1 MERKKLI
8 CIGCPKGCELTVFL
22 DGKQVTKVEGNHCK
36 KGAVYGEK
44 EVTAPTRIV
53 TSTVTVLEGE
63 IPVVPVKTASDIPKD
78 KILAC
83 VQALKNVKV
92 TAPVEIGDVIVHDI
106 VHTGVAVVA
115 TKKIRVNATKKYL
128 YKSCKYVRVT
138 RYEIQPSF
146 RVWTLRPALDDRRLK
161 V

>member
-1 MERKKLI
+1 MERRKLI

-36 KGAVYGEK
+36 KGAAYGEK

-53 TSTVTVLEGE
+53 TSTVPVLEG
-63 IPVVPVKTASDIPKD
+63 DIPKD

-128 YKSCKYVRVT
+128 YK
-138 RYEIQPSF
+138 E
-146 RVWTLRPALDDRRLK
+146 L
-161 V
+161 

>member
-36 KGAVYGEK
+36 KGAVYGEN
-44 EVTAPTRIV
+44 EVTAPTRIM
-53 TSTVTVLEGE
+53 TSTFTVLEGE

-128 YKSCKYVRVT
+128 YK
-138 RYEIQPSF
+138 E
-146 RVWTLRPALDDRRLK
+146 L
-161 V
+161 

>member
-1 MERKKLI
+1 MECKKLI

-36 KGAVYGEK
+36 KGAAYGEK
-44 EVTAPTRIV
+44 EVTAP
-53 TSTVTVLEGE
+53 TVLEGE

-78 KILAC
+78 KMLSC
-83 VQALKNVKV
+83 VQALKNVNV

-106 VHTGVAVVA
+106 VHTGVDVVV

-128 YKSCKYVRVT
+128 YK
-138 RYEIQPSF
+138 E
-146 RVWTLRPALDDRRLK
+146 L
-161 V
+161 

>member
-53 TSTVTVLEGE
+53 TSTVTAVSYTHLDVNKRQLCRCDAGE
-63 IPVVPVKTASDIPKD
+63 P
-78 KILAC
+78 
-83 VQALKNVKV
+83 
-92 TAPVEIGDVIVHDI
+92 
-106 VHTGVAVVA
+106 
-115 TKKIRVNATKKYL
+115 
-128 YKSCKYVRVT
+128 
-138 RYEIQPSF
+138 
-146 RVWTLRPALDDRRLK
+146 
-161 V
+161 

>member
-1 MERKKLI
+1 M
-8 CIGCPKGCELTVFL
+8 
-22 DGKQVTKVEGNHCK
+22 
-36 KGAVYGEK
+36 
-44 EVTAPTRIV
+44 
-53 TSTVTVLEGE
+53 LEGE

-115 TKKIRVNATKKYL
+115 TKKIRVNATKKIPL
-128 YKSCKYVRVT
+128 QRAVSML
-138 RYEIQPSF
+138 E
-146 RVWTLRPALDDRRLK
+146 
-161 V
+161 

>member
-1 MERKKLI
+1 M
-8 CIGCPKGCELTVFL
+8 
-22 DGKQVTKVEGNHCK
+22 Q
-36 KGAVYGEK
+36 

-83 VQALKNVKV
+83 VQALKNVRV

-106 VHTGVAVVA
+106 VHTGVDVVA

-128 YKSCKYVRVT
+128 YK
-138 RYEIQPSF
+138 E
-146 RVWTLRPALDDRRLK
+146 L
-161 V
+161 

>member
-1 MERKKLI
+1 M
-8 CIGCPKGCELTVFL
+8 
-22 DGKQVTKVEGNHCK
+22 
-36 KGAVYGEK
+36 
-44 EVTAPTRIV
+44 
-53 TSTVTVLEGE
+53 LEGE

-92 TAPVEIGDVIVHDI
+92 TAPVEIGDLIVHDI

-128 YKSCKYVRVT
+128 YK
-138 RYEIQPSF
+138 E
-146 RVWTLRPALDDRRLK
+146 L
-161 V
+161 

>member
-63 IPVVPVKTASDIPKD
+63 IPVVPVK
-78 KILAC
+78 
-83 VQALKNVKV
+83 
-92 TAPVEIGDVIVHDI
+92 
-106 VHTGVAVVA
+106 
-115 TKKIRVNATKKYL
+115 KKKKTTISL
-128 YKSCKYVRVT
+128 VLCSGKF
-138 RYEIQPSF
+138 I
-146 RVWTLRPALDDRRLK
+146 TLHAN
-161 V
+161 

>member
-22 DGKQVTKVEGNHCK
+22 DGKQCK

-128 YKSCKYVRVT
+128 YK
-138 RYEIQPSF
+138 E
-146 RVWTLRPALDDRRLK
+146 L
-161 V
+161 

>member
-53 TSTVTVLEGE
+53 TSTVPVLEGE

-78 KILAC
+78 KMLSC
-83 VQALKNVKV
+83 VQALKN
-92 TAPVEIGDVIVHDI
+92 VEIGDVIVHDI
-106 VHTGVAVVA
+106 VHTGVDVVA

-128 YKSCKYVRVT
+128 YK
-138 RYEIQPSF
+138 E
-146 RVWTLRPALDDRRLK
+146 L
-161 V
+161 

>member
-1 MERKKLI
+1 MECKKLI

-36 KGAVYGEK
+36 KGAAYGEK

-53 TSTVTVLEGE
+53 TSTVPVLEGE

-78 KILAC
+78 KMLSC
-83 VQALKNVKV
+83 VQALKNVNV

-106 VHTGVAVVA
+106 VHTGVDEF
-115 TKKIRVNATKKYL
+115 IG
-128 YKSCKYVRVT
+128 
-138 RYEIQPSF
+138 
-146 RVWTLRPALDDRRLK
+146 
-161 V
+161 

>member
-1 MERKKLI
+1 MRCWRPVLKESSPVVMCCMFMIWWIMCQRKQLLQESMRRNM
-8 CIGCPKGCELTVFL
+8 CGQGRHF
-22 DGKQVTKVEGNHCK
+22 GKVTVTKVEGNHCK

-128 YKSCKYVRVT
+128 YK
-138 RYEIQPSF
+138 E
-146 RVWTLRPALDDRRLK
+146 L
-161 V
+161 

>member
-63 IPVVPVKTASDIPKD
+63 IPVVPVKTASIYR
-78 KILAC
+78 KIKFWP

-92 TAPVEIGDVIVHDI
+92 TALWRLE
-106 VHTGVAVVA
+106 T
-115 TKKIRVNATKKYL
+115 
-128 YKSCKYVRVT
+128 
-138 RYEIQPSF
+138 
-146 RVWTLRPALDDRRLK
+146 DRS
-161 V
+161 

>member
-63 IPVVPVKTASDIPKD
+63 YRWFP
-78 KILAC
+78 
-83 VQALKNVKV
+83 
-92 TAPVEIGDVIVHDI
+92 
-106 VHTGVAVVA
+106 
-115 TKKIRVNATKKYL
+115 
-128 YKSCKYVRVT
+128 
-138 RYEIQPSF
+138 
-146 RVWTLRPALDDRRLK
+146 
-161 V
+161 

>member
-1 MERKKLI
+1 M
-8 CIGCPKGCELTVFL
+8 
-22 DGKQVTKVEGNHCK
+22 
-36 KGAVYGEK
+36 
-44 EVTAPTRIV
+44 
-53 TSTVTVLEGE
+53 LEGE

-115 TKKIRVNATKKYL
+115 TKKIRVNATKNTFT
-128 YKSCKYVRVT
+128 KSCKYVRVT
-138 RYEIQPSF
+138 GYEIQPSF